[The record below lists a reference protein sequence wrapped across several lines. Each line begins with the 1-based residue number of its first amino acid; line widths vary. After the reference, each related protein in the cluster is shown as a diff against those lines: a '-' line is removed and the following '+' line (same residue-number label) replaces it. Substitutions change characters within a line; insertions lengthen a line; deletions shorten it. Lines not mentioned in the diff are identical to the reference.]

1 MAGFAVLTVSQLN
14 QYIKSLLESDE
25 RLDSVYLRGEISNF
39 TRHFASGHMYFTL
52 KDTGA
57 AVRAVMFKNAAAWLK
72 FTPENGMSVIVQ
84 GRVSLYPRDGTY
96 QIYVNDMQPD
106 GVGALAIAFEQLK
119 RRLESE
125 GLFDAAHKK
134 AVPEYPRRIGVI
146 TSKTGAV
153 IQDIRNVL
161 VRRFPAVE
169 AVLYPVQVQG
179 ESAPGQIIRALEW
192 FARTGGCDV
201 IIIARGG
208 GSLEDLWCFNDE
220 RLARAIFACPIPVIS
235 AVGHETDFTIA
246 DFVADLRAPTP
257 TAAAELAVP
266 DAAELRYRIA
276 MLQAASASAVKGRVQ
291 SFRDRLTSF
300 ERGRLE
306 EFAGGYFKRR
316 RERLAGFGKTLE
328 RETALRFKR
337 ERGRLEALV
346 RLMDGCSPTRILSR
360 GFAAVS
366 LGGKAV
372 TKAEALAKGDAVTLR
387 FADGERG
394 AVIE

>member
-1 MAGFAVLTVSQLN
+1 MAGFSVLTVSQLN

-52 KDTGA
+52 KDPGA
-57 AVRAVMFKNAAAWLK
+57 AVKAVMFKNAAAWLK

-84 GRVSLYPRDGTY
+84 GRVSLYPRDGAY

-119 RRLESE
+119 RKLEAE

-134 AVPEYPRRIGVI
+134 PIPEFPRRIGII
-146 TSKTGAV
+146 TSRTGAV
-153 IQDIRNVL
+153 LQDIRNVL

-169 AVLYPVQVQG
+169 AVLCPVQVQG
-179 ESAPGQIIRALEW
+179 EAAPEQIVRALEW
-192 FARTGGCDV
+192 FGRVGGCDV
-201 IIIARGG
+201 LIIARGG

-220 RLARAIFACPIPVIS
+220 RLARAIYACPIPVIS

-246 DFVADLRAPTP
+246 DFAADLRAPTP

-266 DAAELRYRIA
+266 DASELRYRIA
-276 MLQAASASAVKGRVQ
+276 MLQAASASAVN
-291 SFRDRLTSF
+291 
-300 ERGRLE
+300 GRL
-306 EFAGGYFKRR
+306 RSC
-316 RERLAGFGKTLE
+316 RERLALFEQGRLE
-328 RETALRFKR
+328 DFARGYFFKKR
-337 ERGRLEALV
+337 ERLESAQALIEKETARRFAKERERIYALE
-346 RLMDGCSPTRILSR
+346 RLMDGCSPLKILSR

-366 LGGKAV
+366 RENCAV
-372 TKAEALAKGDAVTLR
+372 TSAGALGPGDRVTLR
-387 FADGERG
+387 FADGERS